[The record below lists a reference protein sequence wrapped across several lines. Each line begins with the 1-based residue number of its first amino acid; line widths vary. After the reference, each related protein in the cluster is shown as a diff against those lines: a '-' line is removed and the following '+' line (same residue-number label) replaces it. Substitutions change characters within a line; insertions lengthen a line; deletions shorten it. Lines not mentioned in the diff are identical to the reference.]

1 MRGRPHGRGCDTFM
15 SKTNH
20 LFPRLAVLAGL
31 CLGSLALPLH
41 AQVPP
46 PPTSASAPGA
56 VKSPVADPAR
66 VLTLDEL
73 IATVVANNTELLAAQ
88 QARVTATA
96 GLQTASAYANPRL
109 EWQSGRNQAR
119 MPGAVPGTVQGWGVS
134 QFLENPSAR
143 EARRNAAEA
152 TIRGSEH
159 AASLT
164 RNAVVSE
171 VRLRASEYHLRRA
184 EAQLA
189 SEDLALLE
197 DVRERVRVRVA
208 SGEAPRYEVIKA
220 DAEVIH
226 ARERQQT
233 AALQADQVLL
243 ALNRLAGGQ
252 LPARWSLAG
261 TLQEDGGL
269 PDLTEWLSRAE
280 SENPELR
287 ALQAEV
293 ERSEAKLR
301 GARASVWPGVE
312 LRVGQTRE
320 PDLRH
325 SSVGVAVQIPLLD
338 RREGA
343 IGEAGSELRRA
354 QGRTDG
360 RRAEL
365 RQEVQLAWQAL
376 TIARLRV
383 QALSEGVV
391 LDAEAALKVAQAA
404 YRFGERGILDV
415 LDAQRVLRSARLNLL
430 EARFQVQTARTQLET
445 LAGRFAA
452 PTTLPQ

>member
-1 MRGRPHGRGCDTFM
+1 M
-15 SKTNH
+15 SKTHSAPLH
-20 LFPRLAVLAGL
+20 LTWIASL
-31 CLGSLALPLH
+31 CLGSLALPLQ
-41 AQVPP
+41 AQVHP
-46 PPTSASAPGA
+46 PPTSAPAPVA
-56 VKSPVADPAR
+56 VKSPAADPAR

-73 IATVVANNTELLAAQ
+73 IATVVAHNTELLAAQ
-88 QARVTATA
+88 QDRITATA

-119 MPGAVPGTVQGWGVS
+119 LPGAAPGTVQGWGVS

-152 TIRGSEH
+152 TVRGSGH
-159 AASLT
+159 AASLM

-171 VRLRASEYHLRRA
+171 VRLRASEYLLRRA

-197 DVRERVRVRVA
+197 EVRERVRVRVA

-261 TLQEDGGL
+261 TLQEDGAVPNL
-269 PDLTEWLSRAE
+269 DEWLTRAE

-391 LDAEAALKVAQAA
+391 QDAEAALKVAQAA

-430 EARFQVQTARTQLET
+430 EARFQVQAARTQLET

-452 PTTLPQ
+452 PTPLPQ